1 MDEPLLTLI
10 RWFCGAALVLQVILI
25 TIALRLTRQAR
36 RDAAS
41 LHAQMRTLRTSLQK
55 IVP

>member
-1 MDEPLLTLI
+1 MDESLLTLI

-36 RDAAS
+36 RDATS
-41 LHAQMRTLRTSLQK
+41 LHAQVHALRTSLRK